1 MIETTNTCHLLCDR
15 MLVSTTRCVKGLWT
29 GRPNLGYWC
38 NEEKAG
44 VKGEDLEKHAAINHS
59 FNKANSLYILK
70 VLTAKHLIS
79 AP

>member
-44 VKGEDLEKHAAINHS
+44 VKGMNLEGNVFMA
-59 FNKANSLYILK
+59 
-70 VLTAKHLIS
+70 
-79 AP
+79 